1 MANSGV
7 SYGAGSGHEGRV
19 PRWCSSSRKRPASTR
34 ALYSSI
40 GPYSYGFSV
49 FIALEGLLPAEPWCR
64 AIPFDTASTV
74 AIRRTQLVRKARV
87 AGGVDAP
94 ARRGNAQRTGEP

>member
-40 GPYSYGFSV
+40 GPYSYGFS
-49 FIALEGLLPAEPWCR
+49 
-64 AIPFDTASTV
+64 FDTASTV